1 MRAFRAASQMR
12 PAFLVVNV
20 MFMALAM
27 AAWFSGFFEGFPA
40 LDEREIAML
49 SLLGAYGAIGF
60 GAAAMGKWDVAEH
73 IGNGAPVIALAM
85 TVIGLLFAVASLGAL
100 TPEALATVFKKMCVA
115 VTPNALA
122 VAILFWLRELQHW
135 SQH

>member
-1 MRAFRAASQMR
+1 
-12 PAFLVVNV
+12 
-20 MFMALAM
+20 
-27 AAWFSGFFEGFPA
+27 
-40 LDEREIAML
+40 
-49 SLLGAYGAIGF
+49 
-60 GAAAMGKWDVAEH
+60 MGKWEVAEH

-135 SQH
+135 SQR